1 MSRVA
6 IGLIVMGTAAAL
18 FALPAANAEPTEP
31 TQPTEPTPVV
41 EPTTGPAPGPAADPT
56 AADAPPADDCNA
68 AGLASTISAV
78 TADLST
84 YFAAHPD
91 VNQAMID
98 ATRQP
103 AFIAVGQFDDFF
115 RDHPVE
121 ADAIR
126 AIQAPYVAFKDRC
139 GLQVA
144 PTDALAVLAEV

>member
-1 MSRVA
+1 MNR
-6 IGLIVMGTAAAL
+6 AAL
-18 FALPAANAEPTEP
+18 GLLAAGAAVALFSVGPAAAEPTD
-31 TQPTEPTPVV
+31 PTEPA
-41 EPTTGPAPGPAADPT
+41 EPTTSATPSTVALPGPAAEGTDLPEAT
-56 AADAPPADDCNA
+56 DCNA
-68 AGLASTISAV
+68 ATLASTISTV
-78 TADLST
+78 TAQLST

-103 AFIAVGQFDDFF
+103 SFIAVGQFDDYFKN
-115 RDHPVE
+115 HPDQ